1 MTSDTAASPQP
12 ATTTAAVKAGWFLLP
27 RPVWTG
33 FGVASLV
40 VQLIIFARW
49 LADGGHR
56 LAPAP
61 TSGNNFPI
69 VTELVICAFYS
80 AIIIAGL
87 VVYLRR
93 MRREGRMN
101 LELALCLG
109 TLLSL
114 WIEPLVNLRTR
125 VMQYNAHGVAVISS
139 WAPYVPG
146 WSGAPAHYE
155 PTQLLILI
163 PAWVGGAVAGMTACS
178 LLIRLRRRYRL
189 GIARFI
195 PILIGTSVLFTLPA
209 DPLFYALGFFR
220 WDSGIAGFTLF
231 PGTWHQFP
239 LYETISFSIL
249 MASYLTFY
257 YWYRTKGTQFFDPP
271 ATAPRPLQ
279 RVIPVLAVIG
289 VTNAIMILYIFVLGL
304 FGQFGTISPAELPE
318 FWSVPVPPTA
328 AG

>member
-1 MTSDTAASPQP
+1 MTIDTAAAPRP
-12 ATTTAAVKAGWFLLP
+12 ATDKHSWFLLP
-27 RPVWTG
+27 RPAWTT
-33 FGVASLV
+33 FGVVTLV
-40 VQLIIFARW
+40 VQLIIFVRW

-56 LAPAP
+56 LAPARD
-61 TSGNNFPI
+61 SDNNFPI

-80 AIIIAGL
+80 AIIVAGL
-87 VVYLRR
+87 AVYLRR

-114 WIEPLVNLRTR
+114 WIEPLVNLRTQ
-125 VMQYNAHGVAVISS
+125 VMQYNANGVAVISS

-155 PTQLLILI
+155 PTQLLILV

-189 GIARFI
+189 STARFI
-195 PILIGTSVLFTLPA
+195 PLLVGTSVLFTLPA

-220 WDSGIAGFTLF
+220 WDSGIEGFTLF
-231 PGTWHQFP
+231 SGTWHQFP

-249 MASYLTFY
+249 MLSYLSFY
-257 YWYRTKGTQFFDPP
+257 YWYKTKGTQFFEP
-271 ATAPRPLQ
+271 AVTAPRPLQ

-289 VTNAIMILYIFVLGL
+289 VTNAIMILYIFILGS

-318 FWSVPVPPTA
+318 FWSVPIPPNS